1 MNLIIVDRDALDV
14 DAVLGAWRQVPQGRA
29 NFLHIDV
36 GPGCVEIKIC
46 FYRFVSLH
54 LKQRKSNQNM
64 YSRGG
69 QAFFLAVQILAK
81 NILGPQK
88 IDVKCRCFAYIIVT
102 K

>member
-69 QAFFLAVQILAK
+69 QAFLQKFIREIALQAAK
-81 NILGPQK
+81 NNLLFVLPILRLK
-88 IDVKCRCFAYIIVT
+88 
-102 K
+102 

>member
-36 GPGCVEIKIC
+36 GPGCVAIKIC
-46 FYRFVSLH
+46 FDRFVRLH
-54 LKQRKSNQNM
+54 LEQRKSNQNM

-69 QAFFLAVQILAK
+69 QAFLLKFIREIALQAAK
-81 NILGPQK
+81 NYLLL
-88 IDVKCRCFAYIIVT
+88 VFTYIKAQMMPI
-102 K
+102 